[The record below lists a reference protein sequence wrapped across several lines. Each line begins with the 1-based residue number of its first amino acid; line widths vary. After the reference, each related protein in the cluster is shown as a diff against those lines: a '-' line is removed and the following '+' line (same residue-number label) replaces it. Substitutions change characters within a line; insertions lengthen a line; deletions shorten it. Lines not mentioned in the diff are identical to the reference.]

1 MKKIILLFLILLL
14 CACGAKTSSDEFQ
27 NVGDGGAISSKDSL
41 TNNDQSNSGHN
52 IKQLDTKY
60 DVIVIGAG
68 PAGLVMASVA
78 AQNELKVLLIDKTD
92 KIGGTLNDVLTPL
105 IVTNSQFQKNAK
117 VNDSSDKLKDDLLI
131 LSKQSNNDLVDVFSQ
146 NIGSTINWL
155 EKNGITLNQKK
166 GLIHSFQYNTDR
178 LADLSLEKKALVNQF
193 SNILKNAKVEVFL
206 NTEVTDFIKN
216 EKGVV
221 GVNIK
226 KSDGEFGVR
235 SKTVVIATGSYG
247 QTLNKYS
254 GEQPLPYCGLKSN
267 FDSNLV
273 ERLFNYNLPALEWM
287 GLDISLYGKSD
298 SNQRMKLSNVAAS
311 NAFLSG
317 GALLIN
323 QNGERFVN
331 ELGAQYRF
339 SELLAENKNSSY
351 YLLMDQKALN
361 AYRSI
366 DNSEVATYSDLKDV
380 AAKNKISEVVLKA
393 TIDRYNGF
401 VKAGID
407 QDYGRSKPY
416 LNAFGSGE
424 YALIKLNMC
433 YTHGLGGLKVSKAF
447 EVLDVNGKDV
457 PGLFA
462 IGGITSGVFG
472 KYGIEGG
479 SLSWAFVSGYK
490 AASEIAEMIVK

>member
-1 MKKIILLFLILLL
+1 MKKIILILLMILL
-14 CACGAKTSSDEFQ
+14 CACGTKTPTS
-27 NVGDGGAISSKDSL
+27 DSL
-41 TNNDQSNSGHN
+41 NNQNEATDSQKLVNDDKEESTTREL
-52 IKQLDTKY
+52 KQLDTKY

-78 AQNELKVLLIDKTD
+78 AQNELKVLLIEKTD

-131 LSKQSNNDLVDVFSQ
+131 LSKQSNNDLVDVFAK
-146 NIGSTINWL
+146 NVGSTINWL
-155 EKNGITLNQKK
+155 EKNGITLNQKP

-178 LADLSLEKKALVNQF
+178 LATLTLDKKALVNQF
-193 SNILKNAKVEVFL
+193 SNILKNAKVEVML

-254 GEQPLPYCGLKSN
+254 GEQPIPYCGLKTN
-267 FDSNLV
+267 TDSNLV
-273 ERLFNYNLPALEWM
+273 EKLFNYNLPALEWG
-287 GLDISLYGKSD
+287 GLDVSLYGQFESE
-298 SNQRMKLSNVAAS
+298 QRAKLSDMPS
-311 NAFLSG
+311 LNAILNG

-331 ELGAQYRF
+331 ELGAQYRY
-339 SELLAENKNSSY
+339 SDLLMEKKNSQY
-351 YLLMDQKALN
+351 YLLLDQNALN
-361 AYRSI
+361 AYRNI
-366 DNSEVATYSDLKDV
+366 DNSEITTYSDLKDL
-380 AAKNKISEVVLKA
+380 ATKNKISEVVLKA

-401 VKAGID
+401 VKSGVD
-407 QDYGRSKPY
+407 QDYGRPKQY
-416 LNAFGSGE
+416 LNSFGAGE

-447 EVLDVNGKDV
+447 EVLDANGKDI

-462 IGGITSGVFG
+462 IGGITTGVFG

-479 SLSWAFVSGYK
+479 SLSWAFVSGYQ

>member
-1 MKKIILLFLILLL
+1 MKKIILILLILLL
-14 CACGAKTSSDEFQ
+14 CACGSKNQSSELAGSGNEVTNSQ
-27 NVGDGGAISSKDSL
+27 NQAANDNQ
-41 TNNDQSNSGHN
+41 TNNSRQL
-52 IKQLDTKY
+52 KQLDTKY
-60 DVIVIGAG
+60 DVVVIGAG
-68 PAGLVMASVA
+68 PSGLVMASVA
-78 AQNELKVLLIDKTD
+78 AQNELKVLLIEKTD

-117 VNDSSDKLKDDLLI
+117 VNDSSEKLKDDLLI
-131 LSKQSNNDLVDVFSQ
+131 LSKQSNNDLVDVFSK
-146 NIGSTINWL
+146 NIGSAINWL

-166 GLIHSFQYNTDR
+166 GLINSFQYNTSR
-178 LADLSLEKKALVNQF
+178 LAALNLDKKALVNQF
-193 SNILKNAKVEVFL
+193 SNILKNAKVDVLL

-226 KSDGEFGVR
+226 KSDGEFSVR

-247 QTLNKYS
+247 QSLNKYG
-254 GEQPLPYCGLKSN
+254 GEQPIPYCGLKTNS
-267 FDSNLV
+267 DSNLV
-273 ERLFNYNLPALEWM
+273 EKLFNYNLPSLEWI
-287 GLDISLYGKSD
+287 GLDVSLFGKYESEQK
-298 SNQRMKLSNVAAS
+298 SKLSDTAS
-311 NAFLSG
+311 LNAFLSG

-323 QNGERFVN
+323 QKGERFVN

-339 SELLAENKNSSY
+339 SELLEETKNKSY
-351 YLLMDQKALN
+351 YLLMDQNALN
-361 AYRSI
+361 AYRNF
-366 DNSEVATYSDLKDV
+366 DNSEIPTYSDLKDL
-380 AAKNKISEVVLKA
+380 ATKNKISDVVLKA

-407 QDYGRSKPY
+407 QDYGRSKQY
-416 LNAFGSGE
+416 LNSFGAGE

-479 SLSWAFVSGYK
+479 SLSWAFVSGYQ